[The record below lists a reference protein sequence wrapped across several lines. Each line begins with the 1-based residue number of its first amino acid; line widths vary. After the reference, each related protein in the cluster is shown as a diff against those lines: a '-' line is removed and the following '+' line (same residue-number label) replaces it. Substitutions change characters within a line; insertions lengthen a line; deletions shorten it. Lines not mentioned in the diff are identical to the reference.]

1 MTLVLVTGLQDVI
14 LCGFSPIVEPENQ
27 KELLYGTVV
36 DNLIYMSKSSSVARV
51 MRSISDG
58 MALDLYKTI
67 ASSNGATG
75 EFLQSKI
82 KISRK
87 QYYSRLSNMAKAGL
101 IKRKHGRYS
110 LTTFGRVVYDSE
122 RSIEN
127 AYNIFWKLKAIDS
140 IGVSNELPKEE
151 YSKIVEA
158 LIDNYEIKDI
168 LIKNDRTSERAP
180 AMNKSKGE
188 IEYKNAAKVEKV
200 S

>member
-1 MTLVLVTGLQDVI
+1 
-14 LCGFSPIVEPENQ
+14 
-27 KELLYGTVV
+27 
-36 DNLIYMSKSSSVARV
+36 

-67 ASSNGATG
+67 ANSSGATG

-87 QYYSRLSNMAKAGL
+87 QYYSRLSNMARAGL

-110 LTTFGRVVYDSE
+110 LTAFGKIVYDCE

-168 LIKNDRTSERAP
+168 LMKSGKTTDKVPVFS
-180 AMNKSKGE
+180 KSKE
-188 IEYKNAAKVEKV
+188 VNYQDEARVEKLAK
-200 S
+200 

>member
-1 MTLVLVTGLQDVI
+1 
-14 LCGFSPIVEPENQ
+14 
-27 KELLYGTVV
+27 
-36 DNLIYMSKSSSVARV
+36 
-51 MRSISDG
+51 MRAISDG

-67 ASSNGATG
+67 AISNGATG
-75 EFLQSKI
+75 EFLQAKV

-110 LTTFGRVVYDSE
+110 LTTFGRIVYDSE

-127 AYNIFWKLKAIDS
+127 AFNIFWKLKAIDS

-168 LIKNDRTSERAP
+168 LVKSDRTTERAP
-180 AMNKSKGE
+180 VVNKSKRE
-188 IEYKNAAKVEKV
+188 INYLNAAKVEKV

>member
-1 MTLVLVTGLQDVI
+1 
-14 LCGFSPIVEPENQ
+14 
-27 KELLYGTVV
+27 
-36 DNLIYMSKSSSVARV
+36 MSKSSSVAKV
-51 MRSISDG
+51 MRAISDG

-75 EFLQSKI
+75 EFLQAKV

-101 IKRKHGRYS
+101 IKRKQGRYA
-110 LTTFGRVVYDSE
+110 LTAFGKVVYDSE

-168 LIKNDRTSERAP
+168 LVKNERTIEKAP
-180 AMNKSKGE
+180 ALNQSKGE
-188 IEYKNAAKVEKV
+188 IHYQNAAKVEKV

>member
-1 MTLVLVTGLQDVI
+1 
-14 LCGFSPIVEPENQ
+14 
-27 KELLYGTVV
+27 
-36 DNLIYMSKSSSVARV
+36 MSKSSSVAKV

-67 ASSNGATG
+67 ANSSGATG

-101 IKRKHGRYS
+101 IRRKHGRYS
-110 LTTFGRVVYDSE
+110 LTAFGKIVYDSE
-122 RSIEN
+122 KSIEN
-127 AYNIFWKLKAIDS
+127 AYSIFWKLKAIDS

-168 LIKNDRTSERAP
+168 LMKSGKTNDKVPVFS
-180 AMNKSKGE
+180 KSKE
-188 IEYKNAAKVEKV
+188 VNYQNEAKVEKLAK
-200 S
+200 

>member
-1 MTLVLVTGLQDVI
+1 
-14 LCGFSPIVEPENQ
+14 
-27 KELLYGTVV
+27 
-36 DNLIYMSKSSSVARV
+36 MSKSSSVAKI

-58 MALDLYKTI
+58 IALDLYKTI
-67 ASSNGATG
+67 ANSNGVTG
-75 EFLQSKI
+75 ESLQAKV

-87 QYYSRLSNMAKAGL
+87 QYYSRLSTMAKAGL

-110 LTTFGRVVYDSE
+110 LTAFGKVVYDSE

-168 LIKNDRTSERAP
+168 LIKNGRTSERVP
-180 AMNKSKGE
+180 VINKSKGE
-188 IEYKNAAKVEKV
+188 ISYQDAATVEKV
-200 S
+200 G

>member
-1 MTLVLVTGLQDVI
+1 
-14 LCGFSPIVEPENQ
+14 
-27 KELLYGTVV
+27 
-36 DNLIYMSKSSSVARV
+36 MSKSSSVAKV
-51 MRSISDG
+51 MRAISDG

-75 EFLQSKI
+75 EFLQAKI

-110 LTTFGRVVYDSE
+110 LTAFGKVVYDSE

-140 IGVSNELPKEE
+140 IGVTNELPREE

-168 LIKNDRTSERAP
+168 LVKSDRTNEKAP
-180 AMNKSKGE
+180 SLNKSKGE
-188 IEYKNAAKVEKV
+188 IHYQNAAKVEKV

>member
-1 MTLVLVTGLQDVI
+1 
-14 LCGFSPIVEPENQ
+14 
-27 KELLYGTVV
+27 
-36 DNLIYMSKSSSVARV
+36 MSKSSSVAKV

-67 ASSNGATG
+67 ANSSGATG

-87 QYYSRLSNMAKAGL
+87 QYYSRLSNMARAGL

-110 LTTFGRVVYDSE
+110 LTAFGKIVYDSE

-140 IGVSNELPKEE
+140 IGVSNELPKGE
-151 YSKIVEA
+151 YSKIVET

-168 LIKNDRTSERAP
+168 LMKSGKTNDKVPVFS
-180 AMNKSKGE
+180 KSKE
-188 IEYKNAAKVEKV
+188 VNYQNEAKVEKLAK
-200 S
+200 

>member
-1 MTLVLVTGLQDVI
+1 
-14 LCGFSPIVEPENQ
+14 
-27 KELLYGTVV
+27 
-36 DNLIYMSKSSSVARV
+36 MSKSSSVAKV
-51 MRSISDG
+51 MRAISDG

-75 EFLQSKI
+75 EFLQAKV

-110 LTTFGRVVYDSE
+110 LTAFGKIVYDSE

-151 YSKIVEA
+151 YSKIVET
-158 LIDNYEIKDI
+158 LIDNYEIKDV
-168 LIKNDRTSERAP
+168 LMKSGKTNDKVPVFS
-180 AMNKSKGE
+180 KSKE
-188 IEYKNAAKVEKV
+188 VNYQNEAKVEKLAK
-200 S
+200 

>member
-1 MTLVLVTGLQDVI
+1 
-14 LCGFSPIVEPENQ
+14 
-27 KELLYGTVV
+27 
-36 DNLIYMSKSSSVARV
+36 

-67 ASSNGATG
+67 ANSSGATG

-87 QYYSRLSNMAKAGL
+87 QYYSRLSNMARAGL

-110 LTTFGRVVYDSE
+110 LTAFGKIVYDSE

-168 LIKNDRTSERAP
+168 LMKSGKTNDKVP
-180 AMNKSKGE
+180 VFSKAKE
-188 IEYKNAAKVEKV
+188 VNYQNEAKVEKLAK
-200 S
+200 

>member
-1 MTLVLVTGLQDVI
+1 
-14 LCGFSPIVEPENQ
+14 
-27 KELLYGTVV
+27 
-36 DNLIYMSKSSSVARV
+36 MSKSSSVAKI
-51 MRSISDG
+51 MRAISDG
-58 MALDLYKTI
+58 MALDLYKSI
-67 ASSNGATG
+67 ANSNGATG

-158 LIDNYEIKDI
+158 LIDNYDIKDI
-168 LIKNDRTSERAP
+168 LVKSDRTTERP
-180 AMNKSKGE
+180 PVMNKSKRE
-188 IEYKNAAKVEKV
+188 INYQNAAKVEKV

>member
-1 MTLVLVTGLQDVI
+1 
-14 LCGFSPIVEPENQ
+14 
-27 KELLYGTVV
+27 
-36 DNLIYMSKSSSVARV
+36 MSKSSSVAKV
-51 MRSISDG
+51 MRAISDG

-75 EFLQSKI
+75 EFLQAKI

-87 QYYSRLSNMAKAGL
+87 QYYSRLSNMTKAGL

-110 LTTFGRVVYDSE
+110 LTAFGKIVYDSE

-168 LIKNDRTSERAP
+168 LVKNDRTIEKAP
-180 AMNKSKGE
+180 ALNKSKGE
-188 IEYKNAAKVEKV
+188 IHYQNAAKVEKV

>member
-1 MTLVLVTGLQDVI
+1 M
-14 LCGFSPIVEPENQ
+14 
-27 KELLYGTVV
+27 
-36 DNLIYMSKSSSVARV
+36 YMSKSSSVAKV
-51 MRSISDG
+51 MRAISDG

-75 EFLQSKI
+75 EFLQAKI

-110 LTTFGRVVYDSE
+110 LTAFGRVVYDSE

-140 IGVSNELPKEE
+140 IGVSNELPREE

-168 LIKNDRTSERAP
+168 LVESDRTNEKARSL
-180 AMNKSKGE
+180 KSKGE
-188 IEYKNAAKVEKV
+188 IHYQNAAKVEKV

>member
-1 MTLVLVTGLQDVI
+1 
-14 LCGFSPIVEPENQ
+14 
-27 KELLYGTVV
+27 
-36 DNLIYMSKSSSVARV
+36 MSKSSSVAKV

-67 ASSNGATG
+67 ANSSGATG

-87 QYYSRLSNMAKAGL
+87 QYYSRLSNMARAGL

-110 LTTFGRVVYDSE
+110 LTAFGKIVYDSE

-140 IGVSNELPKEE
+140 IGVSNELRKEE

-168 LIKNDRTSERAP
+168 LMKSGKTNDKVPVFS
-180 AMNKSKGE
+180 KSKE
-188 IEYKNAAKVEKV
+188 VNYQNEAKVEKLAK
-200 S
+200 